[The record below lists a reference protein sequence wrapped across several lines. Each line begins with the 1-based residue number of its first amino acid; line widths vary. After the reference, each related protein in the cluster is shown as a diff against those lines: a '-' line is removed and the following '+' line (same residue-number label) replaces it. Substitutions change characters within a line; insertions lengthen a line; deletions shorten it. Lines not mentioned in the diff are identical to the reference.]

1 MEIIYGWGSFAVR
14 YMRSLCVRPCLCVC
28 TADATTLKLLMH
40 VSLSHVNLQ
49 TVWLFYYKEQGNS
62 DSKSEIWVLTA
73 LLALE
78 IWSRFSEVKVW
89 ENYFLLFVWCGLLFL
104 GKKISIT
111 QDFIHTIFTSFF
123 VWSIRAILDSIT
135 EMNVPDIKS
144 LAFAAD

>member
-14 YMRSLCVRPCLCVC
+14 YMRSLWLRPCLCVC
-28 TADATTLKLLMH
+28 TADATTLKFLMH

-89 ENYFLLFVWCGLLFL
+89 ENYSLLFVWCGLLFL

-123 VWSIRAILDSIT
+123 VWSIRAFLDSIT

>member
-1 MEIIYGWGSFAVR
+1 
-14 YMRSLCVRPCLCVC
+14 MRSLCVRPCLFVC

-78 IWSRFSEVKVW
+78 MWSRFSEVKV
-89 ENYFLLFVWCGLLFL
+89 
-104 GKKISIT
+104 
-111 QDFIHTIFTSFF
+111 
-123 VWSIRAILDSIT
+123 
-135 EMNVPDIKS
+135 
-144 LAFAAD
+144 

>member
-14 YMRSLCVRPCLCVC
+14 YMLSLCVRPCLCLC
-28 TADATTLKLLMH
+28 TADATILKLLMH
-40 VSLSHVNLQ
+40 VSISHVNLQ

-78 IWSRFSEVKVW
+78 LWSRFSEVKVW
-89 ENYFLLFVWCGLLFL
+89 ENYSLFFVWCGLLIL

-123 VWSIRAILDSIT
+123 VWSIRAFLDSIT